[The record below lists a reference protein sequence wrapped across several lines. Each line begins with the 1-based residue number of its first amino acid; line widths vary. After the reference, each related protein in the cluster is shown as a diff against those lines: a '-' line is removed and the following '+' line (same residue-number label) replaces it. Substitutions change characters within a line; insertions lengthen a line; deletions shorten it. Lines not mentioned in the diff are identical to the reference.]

1 MAPSPKGKRYE
12 QVENCI
18 DIPGWFAE
26 NAAMAQTE
34 WAGLFDMDGVVVDTV
49 PLHFRAW
56 KRMFE
61 EHGKPFTFEDY
72 KTKVDGIP
80 RRDGARAILSELS
93 DTDLDR
99 ACEIK
104 QGYFLEILDREKIPV
119 YESTVRLVKDI
130 RASGRKVALISS
142 SKNLPRIVT
151 SAGVADLWD
160 TVIGGND
167 FTRGK
172 PDPQVFLMAAERL
185 NIPPGRCVGIDRHG
199 DPGRLAKA
207 DIIVKDLAEVDLAR
221 VEKLFRPV

>member
-1 MAPSPKGKRYE
+1 MPE
-12 QVENCI
+12 F
-18 DIPGWFAE
+18 D
-26 NAAMAQTE
+26 

-80 RRDGARAILSELS
+80 RRDGARAVLSGLS
-93 DTDLDR
+93 DAELDR

-104 QGYFLEILDREKIPV
+104 QGYFLGILDKEKIPV

-130 RASGRKVALISS
+130 RSSGRKVALISS
-142 SKNLPRIVT
+142 SKNLPRVVK

-185 NIPPGRCVGIDRHG
+185 NIPPGRCVVFEDALLGVEAAKRAGSRCIGIDRHG

-221 VEKLFRPV
+221 IETLFRPV